1 MNSSSVIDSVDTKCT
16 LDEVS
21 DELLVIMAKSGD
33 RVAFVELWNRHSKR
47 TFQTVCRIT
56 KNREDAEDVLQDT
69 FLKAFAHLQNFD
81 GRSKF
86 CTWLTRIAINSALMT
101 LRKKRTHPE
110 TSMDSSSDGQTWQQ
124 WEMEDRTIDIEGHYV
139 RCERERHLRRA
150 INRLRPALRD
160 VVEIQQLHD
169 SSLKEIAAIAGISIA
184 AAKSRLSRARV
195 ALRRSLC

>member
-1 MNSSSVIDSVDTKCT
+1 MTSSSVIVSVDTEPT
-16 LDEVS
+16 LHEIND
-21 DELLVIMAKSGD
+21 DMLVVMAKSGE
-33 RVAFVELWNRHSKR
+33 RLAFVELWERHSKR

-69 FLKAFAHLQNFD
+69 FLKAFVHLQNFD

-101 LRKKRTHPE
+101 LRKRRTHPE
-110 TSMDSSSDGQTWQQ
+110 TSMDSSADGQTWQQ
-124 WEMEDRTIDIEGHYV
+124 WEMEDHTIDIEGHYV
-139 RCERERHLRRA
+139 RSEREKHLRRA
-150 INRLRPALRD
+150 ICRLRPALRN